1 MKIRIEGIPVWQCVS
16 TYVDFIRA
24 LTCWQISMTF
34 FFTAGWG
41 EASLSNSGARK
52 TLSWA
57 ASWASELARAI
68 LRSTLLTRA
77 SSASAIAI
85 ELIVVNGGVS
95 RSGIEMEKKKKM
107 EKGREYWKRRL
118 QKLEYPVKDER
129 FGISDQRETCNMV
142 YMTWDLFYLLN
153 SFFLKLRLGSC
164 FSGLWYV
171 ANDVSRVW
179 NTVSQKQVKATRSF
193 ALWREMSESTP
204 WVARCGKKKK
214 KNLK

>member
-1 MKIRIEGIPVWQCVS
+1 M
-16 TYVDFIRA
+16 
-24 LTCWQISMTF
+24 
-34 FFTAGWG
+34 
-41 EASLSNSGARK
+41 
-52 TLSWA
+52 
-57 ASWASELARAI
+57 ARAI

-153 SFFLKLRLGSC
+153 SFFK
-164 FSGLWYV
+164 
-171 ANDVSRVW
+171 
-179 NTVSQKQVKATRSF
+179 VKTWELF
-193 ALWREMSESTP
+193 FGFMI
-204 WVARCGKKKK
+204 RCK
-214 KNLK
+214 